1 MNGINKKN
9 HGEHLLIEAA
19 EDKVEVNVSKDTME
33 LSEDQ
38 GDLTIDLT
46 SVRPTLGGNG
56 HEPICHLKLAIPTIS
71 FRRLFSYQSK
81 PNQIKMTDRS

>member
-1 MNGINKKN
+1 MAQPKRTPSG
-9 HGEHLLIEAA
+9 
-19 EDKVEVNVSKDTME
+19 
-33 LSEDQ
+33 DQ
-38 GDLTIDLT
+38 GVQRV

-81 PNQIKMTDRS
+81 PNQIKMADQS

>member
-1 MNGINKKN
+1 MPEVFEELLSYKEVTCTIVFVSSSNFTKILDGIHQKN

-38 GDLTIDLT
+38 GDLMTMIYSGHAFL
-46 SVRPTLGGNG
+46 SVYLLVKT
-56 HEPICHLKLAIPTIS
+56 
-71 FRRLFSYQSK
+71 
-81 PNQIKMTDRS
+81 